1 MTPNELF
8 DILDLDRNGVL
19 SRSELHEAAR
29 LMGWH
34 WRETPVFAVL
44 DLFTT
49 TKSISRD
56 NFIAF
61 MNQIVEDPYGPYG
74 KVLLNL
80 HPFLFSTPSK
90 RTATSKEKTAD
101 LREVNYKQFQT
112 RSNDKICNDMA
123 DLLKHTDHIGVAD
136 TYQKIIENMNIKP
149 LEISSDD
156 AALLIIDPQR
166 SFTRGV
172 WMKSIGSMAEFEI
185 KPIRFAFE
193 KCAQFLNENLSFV
206 ETMFT
211 RCPFPPG
218 SYDWD
223 DTLAGIIDDRQLYF
237 IKPGNSVL
245 FPNTNGFREWV
256 QGLMDEGKNILVM
269 AGCTLNSCI
278 RRSSIDTRN
287 YFKEAMLQV
296 VVDLSL
302 SGARAGSYMQSSLY
316 GGVSA
321 VESAVHEMTEAGVK
335 VAQSVR
341 WI

>member
-1 MTPNELF
+1 MTPSELF
-8 DILDLDRNGVL
+8 DILDLNKNGVL
-19 SRSELHEAAR
+19 SRSELHEGAR
-29 LMGWH
+29 RVGWH
-34 WRETPVFAVL
+34 WREAPVFAVL
-44 DLFTT
+44 DLFTVA
-49 TKSISRD
+49 KPMCRD
-56 NFIAF
+56 NFIAY
-61 MNQIVEDPYGPYG
+61 MNQIIEDPHGPYG

-80 HPFLFSTPSK
+80 HPFLSSIASN
-90 RTATSKEKTAD
+90 RTAILKEKAAD
-101 LREVNYKQFQT
+101 VHEMNNKQYQAT
-112 RSNDKICNDMA
+112 SNDKTCNDMA
-123 DLLKHTDHIGVAD
+123 ALLKHTGNIGIAN
-136 TYQKIIENMNIKP
+136 TYQKIIEDLNIKP

-172 WMKSIGSMAEFEI
+172 WMKSIGSKAEIEV
-185 KPIRFAFE
+185 KPIRFAFK
-193 KCAQFLNENLSFV
+193 KCAQFLNENSSLV

-223 DTLAGIIDDRQLYF
+223 DAFAGIIDAGQLYF

-256 QGLMDEGKNILVM
+256 EGLIDDGKKILVM

-278 RRSSIDTRN
+278 RKSSIDTHRC
-287 YFKEAMLQV
+287 FKEGMFQI
-296 VVDLSL
+296 VVDLNL

-316 GGVSA
+316 GGLSA
-321 VESAVHEMTEAGVK
+321 VESAVREMTGAGVR
-335 VAQSVR
+335 VAECVR